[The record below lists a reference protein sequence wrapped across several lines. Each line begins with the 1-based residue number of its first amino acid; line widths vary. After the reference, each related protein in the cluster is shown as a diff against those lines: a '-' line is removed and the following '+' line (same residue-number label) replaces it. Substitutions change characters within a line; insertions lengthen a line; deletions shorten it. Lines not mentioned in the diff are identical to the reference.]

1 MEIFDAMLFP
11 LGVGIVAILVAVFI
25 IRWILRNDS
34 GSDRMKEVS
43 GYIVTGTSAYL
54 KRQIKT
60 IFLVMPWLAALISY
74 FFGWTTSVTFICGAL
89 LSLLAGYIGMNVA
102 VRANTRAASAARKS
116 SAATFRISFLGGT
129 VTGLLVTGISMLGL
143 YILRLALNDLQAL
156 VGFGFGASLAP
167 CSRRLEAAYTRSQ
180 QTSVAQ
186 NTEPDFLFSPNFF
199 RLN

>member
-89 LSLLAGYIGMNVA
+89 LSLTSWIYWHE
-102 VRANTRAASAARKS
+102 RCRKS
-116 SAATFRISFLGGT
+116 
-129 VTGLLVTGISMLGL
+129 
-143 YILRLALNDLQAL
+143 
-156 VGFGFGASLAP
+156 
-167 CSRRLEAAYTRSQ
+167 
-180 QTSVAQ
+180 
-186 NTEPDFLFSPNFF
+186 
-199 RLN
+199 